1 MRRGEILLKNPLKN
15 LLKSLVKNAL
25 KRRKVVH
32 VWTSYYEVSV
42 LSNLSVCAAISRRK
56 IEVIGWLSP
65 SFYLRRTKTT
75 NLQTM
80 MSRISRQESREI
92 DSEIERNE
100 ERKMNFGKLTEM
112 YSSSRPSGKIPYSFG
127 PEEERFG

>member
-1 MRRGEILLKNPLKN
+1 MTVTFFLSQANKNDEFAK
-15 LLKSLVKNAL
+15 
-25 KRRKVVH
+25 
-32 VWTSYYEVSV
+32 
-42 LSNLSVCAAISRRK
+42 
-56 IEVIGWLSP
+56 
-65 SFYLRRTKTT
+65 
-75 NLQTM
+75 TM